1 MTWECSV
8 FAKSL
13 FFGLCLFLAT
23 SSSQAQPDCRDLF
36 QLSSIEKENRLTNS
50 IKGSVSLSTA
60 ERLTAVLDS
69 LPAEARNQLF
79 SLLKNV
85 TAQQA
90 AVYMQGKDI
99 PANIQSLLKEQP
111 ELEQVFADFM
121 AFSEIFPG
129 ILQLGDA
136 QTWTSKVLKSIL
148 AQERRPKH
156 SNAKILESQG
166 TAPRLRRNIN
176 SNIANLIQQAT
187 VSYLGME
194 FNTKGVNPYWFKI
207 KRFFF
212 PLYNQVR
219 KQVDAG
225 QFYQRQLERLRV
237 VDALVIREILTD
249 HNSVLLSS
257 SDLEAATALVLD
269 SPSEISSIEDSL
281 KQIYG
286 NDFSATS
293 GVAIGDFDIYK
304 GAKVVDTSDLSAIQD
319 SFETNNI
326 DSLDKMNTLINVQRE
341 KSGQAPRTM
350 TDKTLD
356 ELRIY
361 HEAQN
366 RRVWRWS
373 ARYENITDQD
383 SNESYTV
390 EDRHERQV
398 PDGKDDKGNTKYRT
412 EVYYTTRRVTPSF
425 EDILSDSYDTGDR
438 MVSGLNAIKEDAA
451 QVVERE
457 SIPRAIIA
465 EADDLIQN
473 TVKNYTAIVSQ
484 GKGRDKVENNIKA
497 MQKQLE
503 QEIADQRKY
512 AKWSNSAILSQYEND
527 DVSNFK
533 ERNQW
538 LLNRLENA
546 SKELTTLSEFMRRNQ
561 LQLILSFDEM
571 DFNPWMRTL
580 KSYRNWNYFYKTAIT
595 LSGMGGGGFT
605 AYQMNPEF
613 ALWVNQHGVA
623 IMDMFQRLT
632 GQ

>member
-1 MTWECSV
+1 M
-8 FAKSL
+8 FAKSFL
-13 FFGLCLFLAT
+13 FAFAVFFIA
-23 SSSQAQPDCRDLF
+23 SSSHAQQSCRELF
-36 QLSSIEKENRLTNS
+36 QISSIEKENNLTKNNKDS
-50 IKGSVSLSTA
+50 ISLSTA
-60 ERLTAVLDS
+60 ERLSATLDS
-69 LPAEARNQLF
+69 LPPEARTQLF

-90 AVYMQGKDI
+90 ASYIQGKDI
-99 PANIQSLLKEQP
+99 PADVQSLLKEQP
-111 ELEQVFADFM
+111 QLEQVFSDFM

-136 QTWTSKVLKSIL
+136 QTWTTKILKSIL

-156 SNAKILESQG
+156 SNEKILESQG

-194 FNTKGVNPYWFKI
+194 FKTKGVNPYWFKI

-237 VDALVIREILTD
+237 VDSLVIREILTD
-249 HNSVLLSS
+249 HNSILLSS
-257 SDLEAATALVLD
+257 ADLEAATELVLD
-269 SPSEISSIEDSL
+269 SPSEITSIEKSL

-286 NDFSATS
+286 NDFSTTS
-293 GVAIGDFDIYK
+293 GVTIGDFDIYK
-304 GAKVVDTSDLSAIQD
+304 GAKAVDTSDLSAIQD
-319 SFETNNI
+319 SFESNNV
-326 DSLDKMNTLINVQRE
+326 DSLDKMNALIDVQRG
-341 KSGQAPRTM
+341 KAGQSPRTIA
-350 TDKTLD
+350 DKTLD

-373 ARYENITDQD
+373 ERYENITEQY
-383 SNESYTV
+383 SNERYTV
-390 EDRHERQV
+390 EDRNTRQV
-398 PDGKDDKGNTKYRT
+398 PDGQDDKGNQKYRE
-412 EVYYTTRRVTPSF
+412 EVYYTDRTVRPTF
-425 EDILSDSYDTGDR
+425 ENILSNSYDRGDR
-438 MVSGLNAIKEDAA
+438 GVSGLNSIIESAA
-451 QVVERE
+451 QMVERE
-457 SIPRAIIA
+457 SLPREIIA
-465 EADDLIQN
+465 EADGLIQS
-473 TVKNYTAIVSQ
+473 TVGNFVAIVSQ

-497 MQKQLE
+497 MQQRLE
-503 QEIADQRKY
+503 QAIRDQRKY
-512 AKWSNSAILSQYEND
+512 ANWNDSTILAQYEND
-527 DVSNFK
+527 EVSNFK
-533 ERNQW
+533 QRNQW

-546 SKELTTLSEFMRRNQ
+546 SKELATLSEFMRRNQ

-580 KSYRNWNYFYKTAIT
+580 KSYRNWNYFYKTALT
-595 LSGMGGGGFT
+595 LSGMGGAGFT

-613 ALWVNQHGVA
+613 AMWVNQNGVA